1 MTQLDRGV
9 ILLFA
14 CFAALA
20 PADSFAA
27 TIIVI
32 NTNDSGSG
40 SLRDAIASAASG
52 DTINFNLAYPA
63 TINLNSTLTIGK
75 DLTIS
80 GPGPSNLAISGG
92 GAVRVISIGVCS
104 SNSVPCSGIKATI
117 FGVTIENGSGYY
129 GGGGV
134 YNSGT
139 LTVSN
144 CTLTANSCELFHYG
158 QRRRRHLQLLR
169 RLDCD

>member
-63 TINLNSTLTIGK
+63 TITLNSTLTIGK

-117 FGVTIENGSGYY
+117 SGVTIENGSGYY

-134 YNSGT
+134 FHSGT

-144 CTLTANSCELFHYG
+144 CTLTANSSTTANGGGAIYNY
-158 QRRRRHLQLLR
+158 
-169 RLDCD
+169 